1 MDVLE
6 ILEIITESLILTS
19 IVIFRNLH
27 SAYFHHLKFPNE
39 LRLSYDPGG
48 WSEGLWVH
56 ELVNDSNKS
65 FAFVLVFQ
73 RRELFMF
80 IYLFIC
86 ICEK

>member
-65 FAFVLVFQ
+65 FAFGFSLSEKRAVHVYL
-73 RRELFMF
+73 F
-80 IYLFIC
+80 IYLYL
-86 ICEK
+86 